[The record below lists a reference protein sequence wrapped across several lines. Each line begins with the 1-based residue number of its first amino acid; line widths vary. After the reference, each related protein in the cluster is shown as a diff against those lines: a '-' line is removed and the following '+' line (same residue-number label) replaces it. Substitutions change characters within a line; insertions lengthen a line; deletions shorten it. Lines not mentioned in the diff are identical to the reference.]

1 MKQFAVIGLGYFGIS
16 VASTLR
22 KLGHEVLVI
31 DDSIHKVQQAMDEQ
45 LATEGL
51 SLDATNLYALQRLG
65 LQNFDAVVI
74 AIGENLQDS
83 ILTALNLQ
91 ELGVKQIIAK
101 ASTPA
106 HGKILEKL
114 NVGAVVYP
122 EQDMGERVARSLV
135 QTQILDGFELDPR
148 YSVVEIRAGETLIG
162 KTLQQLDLRAR
173 FGIYVM
179 AIKNASRG
187 LAIVPSPE
195 VFIQAADNLI
205 VIGENSQIKH
215 FMRVTKV

>member
-31 DDSIHKVQQAMDEQ
+31 DDSINKVQQAMDEQ

-65 LQNFDAVVI
+65 LQGFDAVVI

-91 ELGVKQIIAK
+91 ELGVKRIIAK

-114 NVGAVVYP
+114 NVGTVVYP
-122 EQDMGERVARSLV
+122 EHNMGERVARSLV
-135 QTQILDGFELDPR
+135 RTQILEGFELDPR
-148 YSVVEIRAGETLIG
+148 YSIVEIHASRSLIG
-162 KTLQQLDLRAR
+162 MSLKQLDLRAR
-173 FGIYVM
+173 YGIYVM
-179 AIKNASRG
+179 AIKNASRE
-187 LAIVPSPE
+187 LAIVPSPD
-195 VFIQAADNLI
+195 VMIQEEDTLLI
-205 VIGENSQIKH
+205 LGENSQIEAFIKA
-215 FMRVTKV
+215 KA